1 MKLTDHFNLNEFTA
15 SQTATRHGIN
25 NTPSQVAT
33 ERLRMLATTLE
44 QVRSLLGN
52 NSIRISSG
60 YRCLDL
66 NRHIGSFDTS
76 AHVLGYAVDFTCPAF
91 GTPKEVANK
100 IAESSIKFDQL
111 ILEGVS
117 QSKPEGVWIHL
128 SIDPRNRRELITAT
142 FKGGKAFYSV
152 GIT

>member
-1 MKLTDHFNLNEFTA
+1 MNLTDHFNLNEFTA

-66 NRHIGSFDTS
+66 NRAIGSSDLS

-100 IAESSIKFDQL
+100 IAKSPIKFDQL
-111 ILEGVS
+111 IYEG
-117 QSKPEGVWIHL
+117 GNGGWIHL
-128 SIDPRNRRELITAT
+128 SIDPRNRRELLTAT
-142 FKGGKAFYSV
+142 FKGGKAFYTV